1 MNHEYQALNDRPVL
15 TPFFLLMVA
24 TAAIG
29 TIFLITR
36 FVAGMGV
43 VSNLNGGFPWGI
55 WVIYDIV
62 VGTALACGGYALA
75 ITVYVFNKG
84 KYHPLIRPALL
95 TSLLGYS
102 FAAFGA
108 FVDMGRYWNA
118 YNMFLPWQINPHS
131 VMLEV
136 GLCVA
141 TYVLVLTIEFSP
153 TVLEWLRKQT
163 GWQVRAEAWR
173 KLLDKSLFFFIAL
186 GILLPTMHQ
195 SSLGSFLIAMGY
207 KIHPLWQ
214 TLHFQPVLAV
224 LSAFTMG
231 FAIVIFEGSLVT
243 TGFKRHPETHLFS
256 GLGKIIM
263 GLIAAFLVIRF
274 GYLILAGKVGA
285 MFAFDLG
292 SVMFWIETALFAYPL
307 VVLSSPGKRE
317 SGKHLLYAAVSMILA
332 GALYRFDAY
341 LITYNPGPGYS
352 YFPALP
358 ELIMTV
364 ATIATEI
371 ALYLFIVKTFPVLP
385 REEHAAA

>member
-1 MNHEYQALNDRPVL
+1 MKHEYQAIENRPLL

-24 TAAIG
+24 IAALG
-29 TIFLITR
+29 TVFLVTR
-36 FVAGMGV
+36 FITGMGTV
-43 VSNLNGGFPWGI
+43 ANLNGGFPWGV

-75 ITVYVFNKG
+75 VTVYLFNKG
-84 KYHPLIRPALL
+84 RYHPLIRPALV
-95 TSLLGYS
+95 TSLLGYG

-118 YNMFLPWQINPHS
+118 YNMFLPWQANPHS

-141 TYVLVLTIEFSP
+141 TYVLVLAIEFSP
-153 TVLEWLRKQT
+153 ALLEWLGRQT
-163 GWQVRAEAWR
+163 GWQLRADAWR
-173 KLLDKSLFFFIAL
+173 RRLDKALFFFIAL

-207 KIHPLWQ
+207 KVHPLWQ
-214 TLHFQPVLAV
+214 TLHVQPLLAV

-231 FAIVIFEGSLVT
+231 FAIVIFEGSLLT

-256 GLGKIIM
+256 GLGRIIM
-263 GLIAAFLVIRF
+263 GLIAAFLVVRF
-274 GYLILAGKVGA
+274 AYLVLAGKVGA

-307 VVLSSPGKRE
+307 AVLASPAKRE
-317 SGKHLLYAAVSMILA
+317 NGKHLLYAAVSMILA
-332 GALYRFDAY
+332 GALYRFDAF
-341 LITYNPGPGYS
+341 LITYNPGPGFS

-385 REEHAAA
+385 REAHAAA